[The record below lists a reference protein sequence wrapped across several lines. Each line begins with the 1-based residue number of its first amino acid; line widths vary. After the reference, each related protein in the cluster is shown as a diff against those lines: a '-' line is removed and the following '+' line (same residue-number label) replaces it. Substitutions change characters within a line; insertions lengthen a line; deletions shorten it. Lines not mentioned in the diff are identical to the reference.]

1 MEFLISLVLISLILW
16 ASFFAALSKSP
27 DMILIW
33 RIVAVF
39 FGLPYLCLIS
49 YVVWHHC
56 GYLFSILTGFLSI
69 FILYH
74 IQTIIRTALKIIIY
88 PVIRYIKILIKK
100 DF

>member
-1 MEFLISLVLISLILW
+1 MEFLISFVLINLILW
-16 ASFFAALSKSP
+16 TSFFAALSKSH

-39 FGLPYLCLIS
+39 FGLPYVCLIS
-49 YVVWHHC
+49 YVVWYHY

-74 IQTIIRTALKIIIY
+74 IQTIIRITLKIIIY
-88 PVIRYIKILIKK
+88 PLIKYIKILIKK